1 MTACG
6 YGGRSVVRV
15 ALCAFQALF
24 FAKLAAQ
31 YASIKAAAIH
41 TKYELP
47 LHIAIVLAKISYIT
61 VT

>member
-1 MTACG
+1 
-6 YGGRSVVRV
+6 VVRIE
-15 ALCAFQALF
+15 LCAFQALF

-31 YASIKAAAIH
+31 YASVKAAAIH

-47 LHIAIVLAKISYIT
+47 LYIAIALANISYIT